1 MTSRLRVSLLVS
13 IAMLCLG
20 TAATA
25 QAQPA
30 NMSFFVTSAGPG
42 KGADL
47 GGLAGADKTCQ
58 TLAQAAGAGSKT
70 WHAYLSTQGPGAVN
84 ARDRIGSGP
93 WQNAKGAV
101 VAKDVA
107 ELHGKNNLTKDTAL
121 TEKGETVNGRGDTPN
136 MHDILTGSQPDGT
149 AFAAGDDRTCGN
161 WTKSGRSEEHTSEL
175 QSRPHLVCRLLLEKK
190 KKQQTASKGLCWHSD
205 IQFVNTK
212 AVRSERR
219 SGEWSWDR

>member
-58 TLAQAAGAGSKT
+58 TLAQAAGAGSKK
-70 WHAYLSTQGPGAVN
+70 WHAYLSTQEPDAVN
-84 ARDRIGSGP
+84 ARDRIGSGTRP
-93 WQNAKGAV
+93 NAKGVAG
-101 VAKDVA
+101 AKDVA
-107 ELHGKNNLTKDTAL
+107 ELHGKNEPTNDTPV
-121 TEKGETVNGRGDTPN
+121 TEQGAKTNGRRG
-136 MHDILTGSQPDGT
+136 
-149 AFAAGDDRTCGN
+149 
-161 WTKSGRSEEHTSEL
+161 
-175 QSRPHLVCRLLLEKK
+175 
-190 KKQQTASKGLCWHSD
+190 
-205 IQFVNTK
+205 
-212 AVRSERR
+212 
-219 SGEWSWDR
+219 